1 MIGKVVE
8 IGKTDVEIELTLDD
22 NQKRNIINLHVAF
35 DLENTKVIGEIA
47 SINKN
52 IAVINL
58 LGEIIDNKFVPGISR
73 KPYFMA
79 TCRII
84 TNEELP
90 IIVGNTNEKSVYIG
104 RLMQYNGYQIF
115 AKVNDLFSNHFAI
128 LGNTGSGKSHGLA
141 RIVQNLFTNPN
152 SAPKNANFFLF
163 DAYGEYHSAFSN
175 LIK

>member
-1 MIGKVVE
+1 M
-8 IGKTDVEIELTLDD
+8 
-22 NQKRNIINLHVAF
+22 F

-73 KPYFMA
+73 KPYFMSI
-79 TCRII
+79 CRII

-104 RLMQYNGYQIF
+104 RLMQYNGYQIY
-115 AKVNDLFSNHFAI
+115 K
-128 LGNTGSGKSHGLA
+128 K
-141 RIVQNLFTNPN
+141 
-152 SAPKNANFFLF
+152 
-163 DAYGEYHSAFSN
+163 
-175 LIK
+175 